1 MGDPLP
7 RLVVSLSRDFDV
19 GEAWRVVRQ
28 IEGAVRGQTVVLDFT
43 TCRQVDIFAASLL
56 AHAVTREE
64 GALQVRGLTR
74 RDVRILEY
82 LGVPTGS
89 TGPGELPDWA
99 TDDDRPS
106 R

>member
-1 MGDPLP
+1 MDESPP
-7 RLVVSLSRDFDV
+7 RLVVSLTRDFDV

-28 IEGAVRGQTVVLDFT
+28 IDGAVRGQTVVLDFT
-43 TCRQVDIFAASLL
+43 ACRQVDIFAASLL
-56 AHAVTREE
+56 AHAVKRDE

-82 LGVPTGS
+82 LGVPPGS
-89 TGPGELPDWA
+89 ASSGELSDREPDE
-99 TDDDRPS
+99 DGPS